1 MTEDSSENPRR
12 VKPDGSAW
20 REAQRA
26 MTERNDAARK
36 KGAQERSSREREA
49 AIQQR
54 LRHQDSNTML

>member
-1 MTEDSSENPRR
+1 
-12 VKPDGSAW
+12 
-20 REAQRA
+20 